1 VSDDS
6 VPDNE
11 NLVAVFL
18 DPEDYGFY
26 KSRAKQWATLCPHMN
41 PTEYRIFTVLLDLC
55 SERNGFRKLTLKE
68 IAAIVPAGRVALGEA
83 SKTISVST
91 VANAINALV
100 AIGQITDEHGKPLR
114 VSNKTKGEIRLAP
127 WRSLRHDCDT
137 SRNVRDALARARGAE
152 GEDGPRWPL
161 GLGSAQDSVPT
172 AEPEE
177 NPAQDL
183 VPTPDPAQDSV
194 PAAQDLVPAAQDS
207 VPTAQEAVP
216 APSQKQGSTSEN
228 TDPAETP
235 SSSSSSTS
243 SRTPTHTP
251 RPRTTVEDE
260 SDPEP
265 VTGVCV
271 SPEQR
276 EKIIETV
283 RVNLIDRAPGSRQK
297 DIAEEPKLNALK
309 GAIIE
314 LAVQCVEAGADVKEI
329 DATLSGA
336 INGRTTHPYTHGTTA
351 LHALLEGKQRN
362 AKDPLGAPRARSGA
376 TNSYVDETGFEWP
389 HHEPYARE
397 CQGQSC
403 GDWNG
408 KRYVA
413 MEDQFRADGSPL
425 GLRPVHGLEGK
436 AFSCP
441 VCRAAYKKEAASV

>member
-1 VSDDS
+1 MSDDS
-6 VPDNE
+6 VPNNE

-68 IAAIVPAGRVALGEA
+68 IAAIVPAGRVAIGEP
-83 SKTISVST
+83 SKAISVST
-91 VANAINALV
+91 VANAINALA
-100 AIGQITDEHGKPLR
+100 AINQVTDEHGKPLR

-127 WRSLRHDCDT
+127 WRSLRHECDT

-172 AEPEE
+172 VEGAE
-177 NPAQDL
+177 NPAQDS

-194 PAAQDLVPAAQDS
+194 PAAQDSVPPAQDP

-216 APSQKQGSTSEN
+216 APPEKPGSTSGN
-228 TDPAETP
+228 ADPAGTP
-235 SSSSSSTS
+235 SSSSFSTS

-251 RPRTTVEDE
+251 RPRTTVEDD
-260 SDPEP
+260 SNPAP

-271 SPEQR
+271 SPEQK
-276 EKIIETV
+276 EEIIETV
-283 RVNLIDRAPGSRQK
+283 RVNVVDRAPSSRQK
-297 DIAEEPKLNALK
+297 EIADEPKLNVLK

-314 LAVQCVEAGADVKEI
+314 LAVECVEAGADVKEI

-351 LHALLEGKQRN
+351 LSALLESKRN
-362 AKDPLGAPRARSGA
+362 AKDPLGTSKDRPRERS
-376 TNSYVDETGFEWP
+376 SWVDEDDFEWP

-397 CQGQSC
+397 CKGQSC
-403 GDWNG
+403 ADWNG

-413 MEDQFRADGSPL
+413 MEEQFRQDGSPR

-441 VCRAAYKKEAASV
+441 VCRAAYKKEPAQAH

>member
-1 VSDDS
+1 MSDDS
-6 VPDNE
+6 VPANE

-83 SKTISVST
+83 AKAISVST

-100 AIGQITDEHGKPLR
+100 AIGQVTDEHGKPLR

-161 GLGSAQDSVPT
+161 GLGSAQDLVPT

-177 NPAQDL
+177 NPAQDS
-183 VPTPDPAQDSV
+183 VPPPDPAQDSV
-194 PAAQDLVPAAQDS
+194 PGAQDPVP
-207 VPTAQEAVP
+207 PAQEAVP
-216 APSQKQGSTSEN
+216 STPEKQGSTSEN
-228 TDPAETP
+228 TDPPETP
-235 SSSSSSTS
+235 SSSSSSSS

-260 SDPEP
+260 SNPEP

-297 DIAEEPKLNALK
+297 DITDEPKLNALK

-314 LAVQCVEAGADVKEI
+314 LAVECVKAGADVKEI

-351 LHALLEGKQRN
+351 LSGLLENKRN
-362 AKDPLGAPRARSGA
+362 AKDLLGAPKTRPRGGS
-376 TNSYVDETGFEWP
+376 SWVDDDGFEWP

-397 CQGQSC
+397 CKGQSC
-403 GDWNG
+403 TDWNG

-413 MEDQFRADGSPL
+413 MADQFRADGSPI
-425 GLRPVHGLEGK
+425 GARPIDGT

-441 VCRAAYKKEAASV
+441 VCRVAYKKEPAQAR